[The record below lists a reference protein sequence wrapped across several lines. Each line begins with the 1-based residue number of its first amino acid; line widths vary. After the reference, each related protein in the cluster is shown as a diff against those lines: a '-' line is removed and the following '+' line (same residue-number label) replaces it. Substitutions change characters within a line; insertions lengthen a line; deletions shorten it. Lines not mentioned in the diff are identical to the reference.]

1 MNDNIK
7 CPTCGS
13 TAQVR
18 RVNEV
23 TLTVD
28 KRIVKIH
35 YVCGCGCKF
44 RNEYHFKATYRDKN

>member
-44 RNEYHFKATYRDKN
+44 RNEYHYKATYRDKN

>member
-1 MNDNIK
+1 MNENIK

-23 TLTVD
+23 TLTID

-44 RNEYHFKATYRDKN
+44 RNEYHYKATYRDKN

>member
-7 CPTCGS
+7 CPVCGS

-23 TLTVD
+23 TLTID

-44 RNEYHFKATYRDKN
+44 RNEYHYKATYRDKN